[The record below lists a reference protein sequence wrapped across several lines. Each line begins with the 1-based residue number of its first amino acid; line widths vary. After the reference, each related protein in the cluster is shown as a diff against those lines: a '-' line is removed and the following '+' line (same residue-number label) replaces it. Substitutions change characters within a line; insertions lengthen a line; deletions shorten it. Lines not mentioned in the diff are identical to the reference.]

1 MKGQNKSLL
10 NWKLIDFYYLLL
22 NEIQFCSNAFHT
34 VGHKNEAAWSFA
46 LFLISF
52 MKADAISKAFPLSK
66 ETRYKVGD

>member
-1 MKGQNKSLL
+1 
-10 NWKLIDFYYLLL
+10 
-22 NEIQFCSNAFHT
+22 